1 MQSSASRARASPL
14 DSPDSPAT
22 AGEPGATTSWDVAL
36 EDVKR
41 SLVGEQR
48 TLLGASRKYCPPDD
62 RRRCCGAPLLLSTL
76 LVAWT
81 VWSRCSPPPSASSRG
96 RRGPPRRA
104 PASLAALELASA
116 AAKPPPSPY
125 KGLSASTRT
134 RRRRTASSGVGGTR
148 RRPPSSSRCGR
159 RRNSAHACEI
169 CAARCA
175 ILAALLSPHHRVHS
189 PQVSARA
196 LGADFVVSALAA
208 RGDGVSTLL
217 HMPLTATQYNVYRL
231 ALAPDG
237 ASVDLV
243 VPQLLLRAT
252 ENSTISEATHA
263 YGAWSGWV
271 RTFKA
276 RRLKQWALNES
287 ATEAAAVRRRG

>member
-1 MQSSASRARASPL
+1 MS
-14 DSPDSPAT
+14 
-22 AGEPGATTSWDVAL
+22 E
-36 EDVKR
+36 
-41 SLVGEQR
+41 
-48 TLLGASRKYCPPDD
+48 
-62 RRRCCGAPLLLSTL
+62 
-76 LVAWT
+76 
-81 VWSRCSPPPSASSRG
+81 
-96 RRGPPRRA
+96 
-104 PASLAALELASA
+104 
-116 AAKPPPSPY
+116 
-125 KGLSASTRT
+125 
-134 RRRRTASSGVGGTR
+134 
-148 RRPPSSSRCGR
+148 
-159 RRNSAHACEI
+159 
-169 CAARCA
+169 
-175 ILAALLSPHHRVHS
+175 
-189 PQVSARA
+189 RA

-276 RRLKQWALNES
+276 TRLKRWALNES
-287 ATEAAAVRRRG
+287 ATEAAAADAAGANETNDTNSSRRECDGVVRSRRSFWSTRRAPWAAASTTATRCRTPPRC